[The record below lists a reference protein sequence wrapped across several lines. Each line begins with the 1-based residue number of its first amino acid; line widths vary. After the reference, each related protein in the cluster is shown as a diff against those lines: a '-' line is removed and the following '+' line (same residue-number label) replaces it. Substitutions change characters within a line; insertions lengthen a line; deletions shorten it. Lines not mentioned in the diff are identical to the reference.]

1 MDYYTTFF
9 EIDQL
14 IHGYGSYVGKDTV
27 EDLGLS
33 LQSWSTL
40 DFAASLAP
48 DRHPG
53 LTSEDNVAKRV
64 YDLSIE
70 LFRGKELFD
79 ESLSREQHRQ
89 IVLNDMT
96 SRPEVDNSS
105 LLDLSTF
112 LRDPRTGE
120 DVGYLACWIEDGTTL
135 VLKTVGYVEKVRK
148 TKVFAMAVLET
159 LKRARDTWG
168 CSKVACALMNENST
182 ALSERVGGKS
192 IRHAY
197 RLYYHKPSESALNMA
212 VASVATDAREQ
223 KETHGSLKRQPTAAT
238 THVPLVS
245 DLRAMGQEQGA
256 QESLNRQQQQQ
267 QQQPHQLARRSRGR
281 PMARL

>member
-1 MDYYTTFF
+1 M
-9 EIDQL
+9 
-14 IHGYGSYVGKDTV
+14 

-33 LQSWSTL
+33 SQSWGTL

-48 DRHPG
+48 DRHPQ
-53 LTSEDNVAKRV
+53 LTTENNVAKRV

-70 LFRGKELFD
+70 LFQGKELFD

-89 IVLNDMT
+89 IVLNDMI

-112 LRDPRTGE
+112 LTNPRTGE

-148 TKVFAMAVLET
+148 TKVFAMAVLEV

-192 IRHAY
+192 VRHVY
-197 RLYYHKPSESALNMA
+197 RLYYHKPSEPTLLNTTA
-212 VASVATDAREQ
+212 VPSTTDAG
-223 KETHGSLKRQPTAAT
+223 KTKNTHGSLKIQPAAAT
-238 THVPLVS
+238 NLVSLEVS
-245 DLRAMGQEQGA
+245 DLRAMGYEQHAQEQR
-256 QESLNRQQQQQ
+256 LCR
-267 QQQPHQLARRSRGR
+267 LARLSHGR
-281 PMARL
+281 PVARL